1 MQGVG
6 YLTIEELIQ
15 GDSQHPWISQQG
27 SLHNADPNK
36 YKIPM
41 ANDIPIDFR
50 ITLLSGHKSSEHA
63 VCYSSKAVGE
73 PPLFLSATVFFAIKH
88 AISVYRRGK
97 EPFKLNVPA
106 TCERIRM
113 ACRDQMVDSVISEEE
128 NKEFQPY
135 GSF

>member
-6 YLTIEELIQ
+6 YLTLEELIQ
-15 GDSQHPWISQQG
+15 GDSQHPWISQRG

-41 ANDIPIDFR
+41 ANDLPIDFR
-50 ITLLSGHKSSEHA
+50 ITLLSAHESSEHA

-73 PPLFLSATVFFAIKH
+73 PPLFLSATVFFAIKQ
-88 AISVYRRGK
+88 AISAYRREK
-97 EPFKLNVPA
+97 KPFKLNIPA
-106 TCERIRM
+106 TCERIRI
-113 ACRDQMVDSVISEEE
+113 ACRDQIVDSVIPEEE
-128 NKEFQPY
+128 DKEFQPC